1 MPSPAGHVLAG
12 LSVAYAA
19 DQRGVA
25 TPRFIL
31 ACALLAAAPD
41 LDLLVPGGHRTFTH
55 SLLAVGLVLLAAL
68 AITRVRS
75 SRVDWRSTIA
85 WTLASASHQL
95 TDYFSVDPG
104 SPAGL
109 QLLWP
114 RPGWFMSDWP
124 LFLATERFAPF
135 SAFAMAINAKA
146 LARELLLL
154 GPVLLVLWLRRRR
167 QQRADADADRR
178 GGRPMTPI
186 SPA

>member
-1 MPSPAGHVLAG
+1 
-12 LSVAYAA
+12 
-19 DQRGVA
+19 
-25 TPRFIL
+25 
-31 ACALLAAAPD
+31 
-41 LDLLVPGGHRTFTH
+41 
-55 SLLAVGLVLLAAL
+55 
-68 AITRVRS
+68 
-75 SRVDWRSTIA
+75 
-85 WTLASASHQL
+85 
-95 TDYFSVDPG
+95 
-104 SPAGL
+104 
-109 QLLWP
+109 
-114 RPGWFMSDWP
+114 MSDWP